1 MVKKTEGIIL
11 YVKIDK
17 VRDEEDSLGYI
28 RSHFQEYVNDF
39 ENCIDSAV
47 TSKYVSNSNL
57 SILKNCDY
65 ELQEALSCLNTLK
78 NTLQLACNEYEESNK
93 ATLSTYNMG
102 NLYAHTPF
110 YKTTTFKI
118 VVGVVVVAAVFDY

>member
-78 NTLQLACNEYEESNK
+78 IHFNWRAM
-93 ATLSTYNMG
+93 NMKKVIKQRCQHIIWEIYMRIPRFIKQQH
-102 NLYAHTPF
+102 L
-110 YKTTTFKI
+110 KLL
-118 VVGVVVVAAVFDY
+118 